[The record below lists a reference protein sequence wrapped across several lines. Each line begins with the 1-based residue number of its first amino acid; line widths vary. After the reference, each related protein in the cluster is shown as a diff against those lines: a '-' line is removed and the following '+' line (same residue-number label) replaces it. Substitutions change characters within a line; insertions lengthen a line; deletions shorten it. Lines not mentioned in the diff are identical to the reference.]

1 MPSNRTYDDI
11 TCGNPACGKNFA
23 PHDRRQVY
31 CSRQCG
37 INFNNDKKHALNQER
52 YFREKQMRDCDE
64 KLEILMESGFYKDD
78 QIVETVLDAFAI
90 DQTIG
95 SLEENLDT
103 ARPIRWYHT
112 YGIELVDDSKKLY
125 TIHLRTNEQFIK

>member
-11 TCGNPACGKNFA
+11 ICSNPACGNTFS

-37 INFNNDKKHALNQER
+37 INFNNDKKHRVNQER
-52 YFREKQMRDCDE
+52 YFREKHLRDCDE
-64 KLEILMESGFYKDD
+64 KLEILLESGFYKDD
-78 QIVETVLDAFAI
+78 QIAEDVLDAFAI

-95 SLEENLDT
+95 NLEENLDT
-103 ARPIRWYHT
+103 NRPIRWYHT
-112 YGIELVDDSKKLY
+112 YGIELVDDRKKLY
-125 TIHLRTNEQFIK
+125 TIHLRSNNNQN

>member
-11 TCGNPACGKNFA
+11 SCSNPACGNTFA
-23 PHDRRQVY
+23 PHDRRQIY

-37 INFNNDKKHALNQER
+37 INFNNDKKYNDYQVR
-52 YFREKQMRDCDE
+52 YFRERLLRDCDE
-64 KLEILMESGFYKDD
+64 KLEKLLESGFYKDD
-78 QIVETVLDAFAI
+78 QIAESVLDAFAI
-90 DQTIG
+90 NQTIG

-112 YGIELVDDSKKLY
+112 YGIELVDDSKKFY
-125 TIHLRTNEQFIK
+125 TIHLRTNKKQ